1 MNEQNRDNELDAE
14 ETPFSLDCCA
24 EVQEL
29 LFEYM
34 ARELG
39 ESRSAFVREHVRQC
53 SDCQLIAAEIR
64 ATLDALHAGSDT
76 SHMPDRLSESRH
88 RRVMW
93 AFMHPILDWIYRH
106 HVGVSWAMVVVV
118 LLGVAITLLVNPFDR
133 DEDFTVTPTVTIA
146 TRPDGVSTG
155 APSTVPTDGAE
166 RP

>member
-1 MNEQNRDNELDAE
+1 MNNQDRDKELNAE

-24 EVQEL
+24 EVQAL

-53 SDCQLIAAEIR
+53 SGCQVVAAEIR

-76 SHMPDRLSESRH
+76 SHMPDRLSESRR

-106 HVGVSWAMVVVV
+106 HVAVSWAMVVVV
-118 LLGVAITLLVNPFDR
+118 LLGTAITLLVNPFDR

-146 TRPDGVSTG
+146 TRPGGVSTG
-155 APSTVPTDGAE
+155 APGAVRTDGTE

>member
-1 MNEQNRDNELDAE
+1 MNNQDHDKEPDAE
-14 ETPFSLDCCA
+14 EAPFSLDCCA

-53 SDCQLIAAEIR
+53 SDCQVIAAEIR

-76 SHMPDRLSESRH
+76 SYMPDRLSESRH

-106 HVGVSWAMVVVV
+106 HVGVSWAMVVIV
-118 LLGVAITLLVNPFDR
+118 LLGTAITLLVNPFDR
-133 DEDFTVTPTVTIA
+133 DEDIIVTPTVTIA

-155 APSTVPTDGAE
+155 APSTVPAAGTE